1 MRIGEDMVIDGRYR
15 IVRKLG
21 SGGMADVWL
30 ADDAQL
36 NRKVALKVLHD
47 RFAQDEQFV
56 ERFRREAEAAA
67 GLQHP
72 NVVGIFDRGEV
83 DGTYYIAMQYV
94 QGTSLK
100 EPIESGLIIPQA
112 LAIIRQILSAARF
125 AHDHGIVHRDL
136 KPQNVLVDTED
147 RVLVADFGIA
157 RAGHS
162 EITQTGSVMGTAQYL
177 SPEQA
182 QGLEVGPAS
191 DLYSIGVLL
200 YETLT
205 GRVPFEAESA
215 VAVALKQVSEPPPP
229 PTRLNPQISP
239 ALESV
244 VMKALVKDPAKRF
257 ATAAEFLRALD
268 EAEANPGVPI
278 GEEGTSTPVPV
289 VDEAPDSARR
299 RTVLAVLVGL
309 GIALGVV
316 IVLFLAVF
324 SGGDKVAVPDI
335 VKPGLNVDEARA
347 ILSAAG
353 LESSEQGQPSAADAG
368 QVLESNPPA
377 GAEVDGG
384 STVLIIFSEGPGE
397 GTVPDVVGLLNATA
411 RNRVEAAGFEVKM
424 TSEFSDEVDEGRV
437 IRTSPP
443 AGTET
448 NRGELVT
455 LVVSKGADLVEVP
468 DVLGRSQGSAEAE
481 LDQAGFFADV
491 DTGSSTATE
500 GTVFEQQ
507 PSAGSTAQRGSS
519 VTIVVSEGPGTVT
532 VPDVL
537 GKDRDEAAGQL
548 NGLGLDVEI
557 DEITTDDPKNDDRV
571 IDQFPRAGT
580 QANPGQTVTIRVGVY
595 EEPEP
600 EPPTTTTTTPSP

>member
-1 MRIGEDMVIDGRYR
+1 MVIDGRYR

-112 LAIIRQILSAARF
+112 VAIIRQILSAARF

-200 YETLT
+200 YEALT

-215 VAVALKQVSEPPPP
+215 VAVALKQVSEPPTP
-229 PTRLNPQISP
+229 PTHFNPKISP

-244 VMKALVKDPAKRF
+244 VMKALVKDPAARF
-257 ATAAEFLRALD
+257 ASAAEFLSALD
-268 EAEANPGVPI
+268 EAEVHPGVPI
-278 GEEGTSTPVPV
+278 GQ
-289 VDEAPDSARR
+289 EAPPVAAVTTAVLDEGWSRR
-299 RTVLAVLVGL
+299 RWAMLAAAGV
-309 GIALGVV
+309 ALGV
-316 IVLFLAVF
+316 IIAALLLTGVF
-324 SGGDKVAVPDI
+324 SGDKVTVPDV
-335 VKPGLNVDEARA
+335 VKPGLNVEEARA

-353 LESSEQGQPSAADAG
+353 LEASEQGQPSDADAG

-377 GAEVDGG
+377 GAEVDDG

-397 GTVPDVVGLLNATA
+397 GTVPDVIGLLTATA
-411 RNRVEAAGFEVKM
+411 RERIEAAGFDSKV
-424 TSEFSDEVDEGRV
+424 TSEFSDEVEAGRV
-437 IRTSPP
+437 IRMSPP

-448 NRGELVT
+448 DRGELVT
-455 LVVSKGADLVEVP
+455 LVVSKGADVVEVP
-468 DVLGRSQGSAEAE
+468 DVLGQSQGSAEAE

-507 PSAGSTAQRGSS
+507 PSAGSSAQRGSS

-557 DEITTDDPKNDDRV
+557 DEVSTDDPKEDGEV

-580 QANPGQTVTIRVGVY
+580 QANPGQTVTIRVGIY
-595 EEPEP
+595 EEPDP
-600 EPPTTTTTTPSP
+600 EPPTTTTTTTQEP